1 MALVTAQQLNQF
13 YQQFRDLEVTFTR
26 QVVQILG
33 LLSQHTAVKCLGE
46 DMPCTIYSTSMIG
59 AKVIAS
65 LRAESL
71 KRLRQSNFTVAL
83 RFSFRRPDRADP
95 LSFFVSARI
104 TSHRIYDPSCPDL
117 YFLGLEYSHKPPD
130 DLIELL
136 GQLLEANV
144 NARRRQEIRIEI
156 TPASLKA
163 LGLEGKEA
171 TLHVHGAPRVCILRD
186 LSFSGAKV
194 LLFGVAED
202 LLEQPVVLQPAFSGH
217 RGELSLTGTIL
228 RYEAVIG
235 REDIGA
241 VGLHFEEKSVPMGYK
256 MIINHYLRSHPHLL
270 DRDRK

>member
-1 MALVTAQQLNQF
+1 MAVLTTQQLNQF

-33 LLSQHTAVKCLGE
+33 LLPQHTAVKCQG
-46 DMPCTIYSTSMIG
+46 DDVPCTIYSTSMVG

-71 KRLRQSNFTVAL
+71 KRLRQSHFTVAL

-95 LSFFVSARI
+95 LAFFVPARV
-104 TSHRIYDPSCPDL
+104 TSHRIYDPSSPDL
-117 YFLGLEYSHKPPD
+117 YFLGLEYSHRPPD

-144 NARRRQEIRIEI
+144 NAERRKEVRIEI

-163 LGLEGKEA
+163 LGLESKEA
-171 TLHVHGAPRVCILRD
+171 ALHVHGSPRVCILRD

-202 LLEQPVVLQPAFSGH
+202 VLAQPAVLQPAFSGH
-217 RGELSLTGTIL
+217 RGELSLSGTIL
-228 RYEAVIG
+228 RYEAVVG
-235 REDIGA
+235 RDDIGA
-241 VGLHFEEKSVPMGYK
+241 VGIHFDEKSVPMGYK
-256 MIINHYLRSHPHLL
+256 MIINHYLRSHPHLV
-270 DRDRK
+270 DRDRR